1 MPLYKQIFYF
11 FRVLNFPYTK
21 ALYGLYESKIAS
33 LVEPEVVAVCK
44 SLKRLQ
50 YSEGSTTSVHL
61 AGGLNGET
69 AMGAPNVSTEPLAMG
84 TALFEL
90 YLALQRFLM

>member
-1 MPLYKQIFYF
+1 MFIIHYRVMNYK
-11 FRVLNFPYTK
+11 YTK

-33 LVEPEVVAVCK
+33 LVEPEVLEVCK

-61 AGGLNGET
+61 AGGLNGESRLGGPEV
-69 AMGAPNVSTEPLAMG
+69 ATEPLAMG
-84 TALFEL
+84 TTLFEL
-90 YLALQRFLM
+90 YLALQRFLL